1 MHFSS
6 MTDEGRRGMRKLI
19 GVLGIASVALALSA
33 GAFADAPEPK
43 TFVAVL
49 SADEEVPPCEPAD
62 NSARGQAVFHVLDEA
77 TGLVSYRLVANN
89 IPGDTTAAHIHI
101 APKGVAGPIVQPLPF
116 AAGEENGVIGE
127 GTFTN
132 KSLLDAMQANP
143 QAYYV
148 NVHSTV
154 CGAGVIR
161 GQLGERGPQ
170 GTAE

>member
-1 MHFSS
+1 M
-6 MTDEGRRGMRKLI
+6 RRGLT
-19 GVLGIASVALALSA
+19 GIASIAAAVILTLA
-33 GAFADAPEPK
+33 GDAFANAPEPK

-49 SADEEVPPCEPAD
+49 SAADEVPLCASAD
-62 NSARGQAVFHVLDEA
+62 NSARGVAVFHVLDEA
-77 TGLVSYRLVANN
+77 TGLVSYKLVANN

-101 APKGVAGPIVQPLPF
+101 APKGEPGPVVQPLAF
-116 AAGEENGVIGE
+116 TAGEENGVIGQ

-132 KSLLDAMQANP
+132 KPLLDAIQSDP

-154 CGAGVIR
+154 CGSGVIR
-161 GQLGERGPQ
+161 GQLGEHGPR

>member
-1 MHFSS
+1 
-6 MTDEGRRGMRKLI
+6 MRKLI
-19 GVLGIASVALALSA
+19 GILGIASVALALSA

-43 TFVAVL
+43 TFVAPL
-49 SADEEVPPCEPAD
+49 SAAEEVPLCTPAD
-62 NSARGQAVFHVLDEA
+62 NGARGVAVFHVLDEA
-77 TGLVSYRLVANN
+77 TGLVSYELVANN

-101 APKGVAGPIVQPLPF
+101 APKGVAGGVVQPLAFTP
-116 AAGEENGVIGE
+116 GEENGVIGK

-132 KSLLDAMQANP
+132 KALLDAIQANP

-154 CGAGVIR
+154 CGPGVIR
-161 GQLGERGPQ
+161 GQLGEHGPP

>member
-1 MHFSS
+1 M
-6 MTDEGRRGMRKLI
+6 GKLI
-19 GVLGIASVALALSA
+19 GVLGIVSVALTLSV

-49 SADEEVPPCEPAD
+49 SAGEEVPLCEPAD
-62 NSARGQAVFHVLDEA
+62 NSARGSAVFHVLDEA
-77 TGLVSYRLVANN
+77 TGLVSYKLVANN

-101 APKGVAGPIVQPLPF
+101 APKGVQGGVVQPLAF
-116 AAGEENGVIGE
+116 AAGEENGVIGK

-132 KSLLDAMQANP
+132 KALLDAMQADP

-148 NVHSTV
+148 NVHSSV

-161 GQLGERGPQ
+161 GQLGEHGPR

>member
-1 MHFSS
+1 
-6 MTDEGRRGMRKLI
+6 LVI
-19 GVLGIASVALALSA
+19 LVLSA
-33 GAFADAPEPK
+33 GAFASPPEPK

-49 SADEEVPPCEPAD
+49 SASEEVPLCAPAD
-62 NSARGQAVFHVLDEA
+62 NSARGVAVFHVLDEV
-77 TGLVSYRLVANN
+77 TGLVSYKLVANN

-101 APKGVAGPIVQPLPF
+101 APKGVPGPVVQPLAF
-116 AAGEENGVIGE
+116 AAGEENGVIGK

-132 KSLLDAMQANP
+132 KALLDAMQANP

-154 CGAGVIR
+154 CGPGVIR